1 MKDRLLNIQL
11 TNEVQPK
18 VTENKNHDWVS
29 YGDGEY
35 LNNYPKYL
43 IDLYNNSATHAA
55 VVNATAAMIAGEDLI
70 AESDEN
76 LQQYVELQKFLG
88 GINGKETAHD
98 IFTKVAFDLKLQGAF
113 ALNIIYSKDRTR
125 IAEVHHIPVEQLRVG
140 SPDENGVVR
149 DYYLSADW
157 SQYRKKEYAPKRVA
171 AFNANDRREGSQI
184 FYTGLYSPAM
194 ELYHTPDYVASTNW
208 IQVDNLTSDFHL
220 NNIANGFSGSYFIN
234 FANGIPT
241 QEERHQIEKQITK
254 KFTGANNAGKFVL
267 TFSDD
272 ATSRPEI
279 VPIQVSNADKQYTV
293 LNELCIQNI
302 MIGHRVTSP
311 MLLGVKTEG
320 QLGGRN
326 ELTQAYELYMNTVI
340 KPYQNVILRAFK
352 RLLAI
357 NRVTIPFGVKD
368 TSPLN
373 SLFGADV
380 LKDVLTQDELR
391 NEMGFEPITSKVSNS
406 TTDAISTI
414 SPLVATKVL
423 DNMSAEEIRELIG
436 LKTPEEQKI
445 KINETKNADNSST
458 QEVNMSEQVDFDAM
472 IEGYGEDEN
481 LEEWDL
487 IDEEDATDE
496 HPDFDFEYNLEK
508 LQLAR
513 TGRAIPNAKS
523 EQDGTSKQ
531 NDNKYRVRY
540 VYTKGRGFGAADK
553 KTGKSRGFCEA
564 MMSASK
570 VYRKE
575 DILRMEKNA
584 VNAQW
589 SKKGSSKYSIWK
601 FKGGGDCMHLWY
613 RRIYVQKGKK
623 ASSDDTVIT
632 TTKARSEGFK
642 PEVNAQEV
650 PVAPK
655 NMPNRGFVTKQMN

>member
-1 MKDRLLNIQL
+1 MKNRLLNINL

-18 VTENKNHDWVS
+18 VKEINGLEWVQ

-35 LNNYPKYL
+35 RNNYPQYL

-70 AESDEN
+70 AEDSKD
-76 LQQYVELQKFLG
+76 LKQYVELQKFLG
-88 GINGKETAHD
+88 GINGKESAHD
-98 IFTKVAFDLKLQGAF
+98 IFTKVAFDLKLQGSF
-113 ALNIIYSKDRTR
+113 ALNIIYSKDRTK
-125 IAEVHHIPVEQLRVG
+125 IAEVHHVPVEQLRVG
-140 SPDENGVVR
+140 TPNEDGVVK

-157 SQYRKKEYAPKRVA
+157 SRYRQKEFAPRRVA

-194 ELYHTPDYVASTNW
+194 ELYYTPDYVASTNW

-234 FANGIPT
+234 FSNGIPT
-241 QEERHQIEKQITK
+241 QEEREQIERQITQ

-272 ATSRPEI
+272 ANSRPEI

-311 MLLGVKTEG
+311 MLLGVRVEG

-352 RLLAI
+352 RLLLVNGIVA
-357 NRVTIPFGVKD
+357 PFNVKD
-368 TSPLN
+368 TQPLN

-380 LKDVLTQDELR
+380 LKDVLTQDE
-391 NEMGFEPITSKVSNS
+391 
-406 TTDAISTI
+406 
-414 SPLVATKVL
+414 
-423 DNMSAEEIRELIG
+423 IREEAGYAPLQVG
-436 LKTPEEQKI
+436 EQSVT
-445 KINETKNADNSST
+445 E
-458 QEVNMSEQVDFDAM
+458 EVNLNSEVDYDAL
-472 IEGYGEDEN
+472 IANYGEDEN
-481 LEEWDL
+481 LEEWEL
-487 IDEEDATDE
+487 IDEENAEGE
-496 HPDFDFEYNLEK
+496 HIDFDFEYNLQK
-508 LQLAR
+508 LELAS

-540 VYTKGRGFGAADK
+540 VYTKGRGFGARDK
-553 KTGKSRGFCEA
+553 GGKSRNFCAA
-564 MMSASK
+564 MMRANK

-575 DILRMEKNA
+575 DIIRMQKDG
-584 VNAQW
+584 VNKEW
-589 SKKGSSKYSIWK
+589 SKKGESNYSIWLY
-601 FKGGGDCMHLWY
+601 KGGGDCRHLWY
-613 RRIYVQKGKK
+613 RRIYVQTGTK
-623 ASSDDTVIT
+623 ASKDDRVIT
-632 TTKARSEGFK
+632 TTKARSDGFK
-642 PEVNAQEV
+642 PPVNEQPV

-655 NMPNRGFVTKQMN
+655 NMDNRGFVTKKMS